1 MEEDWE
7 AESEAIAERQRRVAF
22 CTQFKRLIGEQ
33 WEYFEFCNM
42 KHWPIWSSVM
52 GRIIGYVGYKVE
64 VKIREKAF
72 EKAWRKNF
80 TTIPSY
86 TEEETE
92 KN

>member
-1 MEEDWE
+1 MGH
-7 AESEAIAERQRRVAF
+7 Q
-22 CTQFKRLIGEQ
+22 IG
-33 WEYFEFCNM
+33 
-42 KHWPIWSSVM
+42 K
-52 GRIIGYVGYKVE
+52 VGYKVE

-92 KN
+92 ENWKL

>member
-1 MEEDWE
+1 MRLLPNVR
-7 AESEAIAERQRRVAF
+7 AELRFVLGSNG
-22 CTQFKRLIGEQ
+22 IGEQ

-52 GRIIGYVGYKVE
+52 GRTIGYVGYKVE

-72 EKAWRKNF
+72 EKAWRKNL

-92 KN
+92 EN

>member
-22 CTQFKRLIGEQ
+22 CTRFKRLIGEQ
-33 WEYFEFCNM
+33 WGYFEKCNI
-42 KHWPIWSSVM
+42 KHWPILSPVM
-52 GRIIGYVGYKVE
+52 GHQIGKVGYKVE

-80 TTIPSY
+80 TTIPCY

-92 KN
+92 EN